1 MSGLTTP
8 EVLLRAYMD
17 GYFPMAESRIGEIY
31 WHFPNPRAIFD
42 IYNTK
47 ISRSTRNLMKKNEFK
62 FKINESFRDVIT
74 HCSFREDTWISDEII
89 DLYTELHNRGYAH
102 SVEVYNKEGV
112 LVGGLYGVAIGG
124 AFFGESMFN
133 LVPNAAKLAFAFL
146 LERLKQNKFLLL
158 DSQYLNNFTEQL
170 GAFNI
175 TADEYLRLLRIAI
188 NISTE
193 FK

>member
-1 MSGLTTP
+1 
-8 EVLLRAYMD
+8 MD
-17 GYFPMAESRIGEIY
+17 GYFPMAESRDGEIY

-47 ISRSTRNLMKKNEFK
+47 IPRSTRNLLKKNEYSFK
-62 FKINESFRDVIT
+62 VNESFRDVIT
-74 HCSFREDTWISDEII
+74 YCSQRDDTWISNEII

-102 SVEVYNKEGV
+102 SVEVHNSTGK

-133 LVPNAAKLAFAFL
+133 IVPNASKLAFAFL

-158 DSQYLNNFTEQL
+158 DSQYLNNFTKQL

-175 TADEYLRLLRIAI
+175 SANEYMRLLRIAI
-188 NISTE
+188 NINTE

>member
-8 EVLLRAYMD
+8 EILLKAYMD
-17 GYFPMAESRIGEIY
+17 GYFPMAESREGELY

-42 IYNTK
+42 IYNTR
-47 ISRSTRNLMKKNEFK
+47 IHRSTRALQKKGEFEFSVNK
-62 FKINESFRDVIT
+62 QFRNVIT
-74 HCSFREDTWISDEII
+74 QCALRDDTWISDEII
-89 DLYTELHNRGYAH
+89 DIYTDLHKRGFAH
-102 SVEVYNKEGV
+102 SVEVYNKQGD

-146 LERLKQNKFLLL
+146 LERLKHHKFLLL
-158 DSQYLNNFTEQL
+158 DSQYINDFTEQL

-175 TADEYLRLLRIAI
+175 SADEYIRLLKIAT
-188 NISTE
+188 NIVTE
-193 FK
+193 FS